1 MPKYRTN
8 KSRLH
13 SLLRY
18 SMARL
23 AAAYMAGTA
32 AQVDRWLAAVEQA
45 RRRINATSFA

>member
-13 SLLRY
+13 SVLRY
-18 SMARL
+18 CMGRL
-23 AAAYMAGTA
+23 AAAYMAGTG

-45 RRRINATSFA
+45 RRRINATALA